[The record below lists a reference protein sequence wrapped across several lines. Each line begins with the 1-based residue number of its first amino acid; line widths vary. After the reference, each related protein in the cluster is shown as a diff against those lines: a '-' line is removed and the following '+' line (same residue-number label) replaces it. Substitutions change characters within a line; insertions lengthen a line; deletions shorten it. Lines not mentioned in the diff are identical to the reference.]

1 MMKLSHGQ
9 RWHCENSRIATP
21 HCVLLLRAARLLDEE
36 AKRLIVRLLEID
48 PALRISNF
56 ENVLGPYRHPEH
68 PAKYADALRKAGL
81 PE

>member
-1 MMKLSHGQ
+1 MTYST
-9 RWHCENSRIATP
+9 S
-21 HCVLLLRAARLLDEE
+21 ARREYCANNAPSITGRDEE
-36 AKRLIVRLLEID
+36 AKRLIARLLKID
-48 PALRISNF
+48 PALRVSNF